1 MEIKFRT
8 NCSDETIALGKK
20 IGHLLE
26 ERDVVL
32 LTGDL
37 SAGKTTFTKGLGLG
51 LGVIRVINSPTF
63 TIVKEYQG
71 SNTKLYH
78 LDLYRLDGL
87 NSDFDLEEYF
97 DSDGVVV
104 IEWPYQVEELIPSNY
119 LEITIKRLDEN
130 KREFCITSKGNRYDK
145 IVEELSLC

>member
-71 SNTKLYH
+71 SKTKLYH